1 MKRLRNKLLVS
12 MAAISMVAAL
22 TSMLAVS
29 WVINQQ
35 YLDQAHA
42 LLHKASSVIQD
53 NLNDRINNQLMATRQ
68 LATQKN
74 LGSTIWYLSKYAHS
88 NMDREMLFVTYQQ
101 LASQTYHLDTVAK
114 LSKTAIYDVN
124 GQLISFALMDNG
136 SAQVGFVEHSPV
148 TTFRLAILSGDEE
161 INRNNLNTKSKLDNL
176 SFDFGG
182 VIPQQENVHY
192 VDVNGT
198 LGLECLV
205 PIMGETFDSNT
216 GARVMKQLGLLVT
229 LQLLDQSFVDRLSR
243 LTDVQIN
250 LYTQQGLSFG
260 NVRDYLKP
268 DFTDAQKIDVQDASN
283 TTTLNEIK
291 VGKRA
296 YYQSLIPLYDQE
308 QLVGTISALHSED
321 IVRQNTLEM
330 MRVLALISIISLLLI
345 FIFAWYFANS
355 ISKPLTVLSRIF
367 QAIAGGKRSSMGEAE
382 FKALEE
388 EIQRKDELGDLAQSF
403 LAMNQAIDQKIAEI
417 NQINAT
423 LEQTVTERTAA
434 LTTKEHEARSL
445 IENSPDTI
453 ARYDRNLIR
462 TYVNPAFHSLSD
474 GGANSLLGT
483 RPSEYPGG
491 PSFQNYEEQIE
502 QVFLTGKDSQFELKW
517 QGQDGKEIYSHIR
530 LTAERDPAGNIVSV
544 LGIGRNITE
553 LNASRNELKRKELA
567 KTRFLAAAGH
577 DLRQP
582 LAAANLFIDALRYSE
597 PTAHQ
602 TQIIQRLDQ
611 AMSTFNQLLNTLLD
625 ISKLDAGIIK
635 PEITSIDISE
645 LFIWLEES
653 LQPLAADKQI
663 GFKLYFPIRE
673 RLHVLSDI
681 GLLKSVLM
689 NFISNAMKF
698 TSKGGILVSARKRG
712 DEVLFQVWDT
722 GIGIAQENLDQIFD
736 EFFQIDN
743 PQRNRSSGLG
753 LGLSITKRALNLL
766 DTQVSCRSVLGR
778 GSVFGFCQPIDN
790 NAVESTVQ
798 NATFAVTAESDAA
811 AFISGK
817 AFVVLE
823 DDELVGRALL
833 DLIVGMGGKVRLF
846 SKSEDALL
854 QADIAQADYYLVDY
868 MLGGELDGIQFLA
881 QLKSR
886 SNKSIVAVLM
896 TGDTSPAF
904 MRAGNASN
912 WPILHKPTTISGL
925 VAALRDQIF

>member
-22 TSMLAVS
+22 ASMLAVS

-42 LLHKASSVIQD
+42 FLHKASRVIQD
-53 NLNDRINNQLMATRQ
+53 NLNDRISNQLLATRQ

-101 LASQTYHLDTVAK
+101 LARDIYHLGKVAQ
-114 LSKTAIYDVN
+114 LSRTAIYDTN
-124 GQLISFALMDNG
+124 GQLISFALTDKG
-136 SAQVGFVEHSPV
+136 SAQVGYVEHSPV
-148 TTFRLAILSGDEE
+148 TSFKVATLSSDEE
-161 INRNNLNTKSKLDNL
+161 INRSNLITKSELDKLG
-176 SFDFGG
+176 FDFGG
-182 VIPQQENVHY
+182 AIPAHESAHY

-205 PIMGETFDSNT
+205 PIMGETFNPNS
-216 GARVMKQLGLLVT
+216 GKREMKLLGLLVT

-250 LYTQQGLSFG
+250 LYSQQGLSFG
-260 NVRDYLKP
+260 DVSDYIKP
-268 DFTDAQKIDVQDASN
+268 DFKGAQKIDLQDASS
-283 TTTLNEIK
+283 TTILNEIK
-291 VGKRA
+291 VGERA
-296 YYQSLIPLYDQE
+296 YYQSLITLYDHE
-308 QLVGTISALHSED
+308 RSVGTISALHSKD
-321 IVRQNTLEM
+321 HVRQNTLEM
-330 MRVLALISIISLLLI
+330 MRVLALIAIISLLLV
-345 FIFAWYFANS
+345 FIFAWYFANT
-355 ISKPLTVLSRIF
+355 IFQPLTVLSQIF
-367 QAIAGGKRSSMGEAE
+367 QAIAGGKRSGMVSAE
-382 FKALEE
+382 FKVLEKE
-388 EIQRKDELGDLAQSF
+388 LRREDELGDLAQSF

-434 LTTKEHEARSL
+434 LSAREHESRSL

-462 TYVNPAFHSLSD
+462 TYVNPAFDSLSY
-474 GGANSLLGT
+474 GGAGSLLGT

-491 PSFQNYEEQIE
+491 PSFQNYEEQINE
-502 QVFLTGKDSQFELKW
+502 VFLTGKDSQLELKW
-517 QGQDGKEIYSHIR
+517 QGQDGKEIDSHIR
-530 LTAERDPAGNIVSV
+530 LTAERDPTGNIVSV

-553 LNASRNELKRKELA
+553 LNASRTELKRKELA

-597 PTAHQ
+597 PTTHQ
-602 TQIIQRLDQ
+602 AQIIQRLDQ

-635 PEITSIDISE
+635 PEYTSINISE
-645 LFIWLEES
+645 LFIWLEEN
-653 LQPLAADKQI
+653 LQPLAADKKI
-663 GFKLYFPIRE
+663 GFKLYFPIQE
-673 RLHVLSDI
+673 RLRVHSDI

-698 TSKGGILVSARKRG
+698 TSQGGILVSARKRG

-753 LGLSITKRALNLL
+753 LGLSIAKRALSLL
-766 DTQVSCRSVLGR
+766 DTQVSCRSILGR

-790 NAVESTVQ
+790 SSVESTAR
-798 NATFAVTAESDAA
+798 NASFAATAESDVA
-811 AFISGK
+811 AFVHSK
-817 AFVVLE
+817 AFVILE
-823 DDELVGRALL
+823 DDELVGSALL
-833 DLIVGMGGKVRLF
+833 DLLTGMGGKVRLF
-846 SKSEDALL
+846 NNGEDALL
-854 QADIAQADYYLVDY
+854 QADIGLADYYLVDY
-868 MLGGELDGIQFLA
+868 MLGGELDGIQFLER
-881 QLKSR
+881 LKSK
-886 SNKSIVAVLM
+886 SNNSIVAVLM

-904 MRAGNASN
+904 MHVGNASN
-912 WPILHKPTTISGL
+912 WPILHKPTAITNVI
-925 VAALRDQIF
+925 AALRDQIS

>member
-12 MAAISMVAAL
+12 MAAISIVAGLA
-22 TSMLAVS
+22 SMLTVS

-53 NLNDRINNQLMATRQ
+53 NLNDRGSNQLLATRQ
-68 LATQKN
+68 LASQKN

-88 NMDREMLFVTYQQ
+88 HMDSEMLFVTYQQ
-101 LASQTYHLDTVAK
+101 LARDIYHLDKVAQ
-114 LSKTAIYDVN
+114 LSKTAIYDIN
-124 GQLISFALMDNG
+124 GQLISFALMDKGN
-136 SAQVGFVEHSPV
+136 AQVGYVEHSAV
-148 TTFRLAILSGDEE
+148 TTLKVAILSSDEE
-161 INRNNLNTKSKLDNL
+161 INRNNLITKPKLDGL
-176 SFDFGG
+176 DFDFGG
-182 VIPQQENVHY
+182 AIPAHESVHF

-205 PIMGETFDSNT
+205 PILGETFNSSS
-216 GARVMKQLGLLVT
+216 GIREMKQLGLLVT
-229 LQLLDQSFVDRLSR
+229 LQLLDQSFVDRLSH
-243 LTDVQIN
+243 LTDVQLN

-260 NVRDYLKP
+260 DVHDYIKP
-268 DFTDAQKIDVQDASN
+268 DFEGAQKVDLQDASS

-291 VGKRA
+291 VGERA

-308 QLVGTISALHSED
+308 QLVGTISALHSKD
-321 IVRQNTLEM
+321 NVRQNTLEM
-330 MRVLALISIISLLLI
+330 MRVLALIAIISLLLI
-345 FIFAWYFANS
+345 FIFAWYFANT
-355 ISKPLTVLSRIF
+355 IFQPLTVLSQIF
-367 QAIAGGKRSSMGEAE
+367 QAIAGGKRSGLVKAE
-382 FKALEE
+382 FKALEK
-388 EIQRKDELGDLAQSF
+388 EIQRKDELGDLAKSF
-403 LAMNQAIDQKIAEI
+403 LEMNQAIDQKIAEI

-434 LTTKEHEARSL
+434 LSTREHEFRSL
-445 IENSPDTI
+445 IENSPDTV
-453 ARYDRNLIR
+453 ARYNRDLIR
-462 TYVNPAFHSLSD
+462 IYVNPAFDSLSY
-474 GGANSLLGT
+474 GGARSLLGT

-491 PSFQNYEEQIE
+491 PNFKNYEELINE
-502 QVFLTGKDSQFELKW
+502 VFLTGKDSQFELKW
-517 QGQDGKEIYSHIR
+517 LGQDGKEIYSHIR

-553 LNASRNELKRKELA
+553 LNASRTELKRKELA

-582 LAAANLFIDALRYSE
+582 LAAANLFIDALRHSE

-635 PEITSIDISE
+635 PEKTSIDISE
-645 LFIWLEES
+645 LFVWLEEN

-673 RLHVLSDI
+673 RLRVLSDI

-689 NFISNAMKF
+689 NLISNAMKF
-698 TSKGGILVSARKRG
+698 TNKGGILVSARKRG

-722 GIGIAQENLDQIFD
+722 GIGIAQENLSQIFE

-766 DTQVSCRSVLGR
+766 DTQVSCRSILGR
-778 GSVFGFCQPIDN
+778 GSVFGFCQPIDSRSI
-790 NAVESTVQ
+790 ESTVQ
-798 NATFAVTAESDAA
+798 NTISAATVESDVA
-811 AFISGK
+811 AFVHNKS
-817 AFVVLE
+817 FVILE
-823 DDELVGRALL
+823 DDELVGSALL
-833 DLIVGMGGKVRLF
+833 DLIVAMGGKVRLF
-846 SKSEDALL
+846 NNGEDALL
-854 QADIAQADYYLVDY
+854 QADIEQADHYLVDY
-868 MLGGELDGIQFLA
+868 MLGGELDGIQFLE

-896 TGDTSPAF
+896 TGDTSPDF
-904 MRAGNASN
+904 MREGNASS
-912 WPILHKPTTISGL
+912 WPILHKPTTIAS
-925 VAALRDQIF
+925 VITALRNQIS